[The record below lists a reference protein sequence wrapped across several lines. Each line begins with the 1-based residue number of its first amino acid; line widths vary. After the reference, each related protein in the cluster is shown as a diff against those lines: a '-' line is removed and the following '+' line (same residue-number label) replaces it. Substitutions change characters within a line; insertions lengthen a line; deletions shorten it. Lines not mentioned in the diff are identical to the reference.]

1 VLYRVIA
8 GQQGDAVNDVA
19 VKEAVNQTAEI
30 ARLRAELAAAR
41 AEAES
46 LQALLNEQELRSRR
60 IEQAR
65 QAWAQTVDAL
75 SQPIFMHDNKGC
87 IVRANRAYA
96 ERTGMPVKNLIGKVY
111 WKLFPVQNAPF
122 PVPDSAEDGHEF
134 ELPLSEEEIFLV
146 RSAGPSAG
154 LPPGWRLYIFQ
165 DVTELKRAVAAVR
178 NSGHYA
184 RSIVESSL
192 AAIVAVD
199 RDRRI
204 LEFNPAAERAFGYAR
219 DEVMGRPVNMLYA
232 DPESGEAIRRLVF
245 ERQGVVSEVEN
256 RRKNGEVFTS
266 LMSAAVLRDA
276 EGKALGIMG
285 TSIDVTDR
293 KRAEARMR
301 DVAAE
306 MELLFENVVTGIAFT
321 KDRVIERANRRFAE
335 LFGYSKEELVG
346 HGIDLVA
353 ASSEDHEK
361 LMREA
366 QAHFGQGRVYQV
378 DVQMR
383 RKDGGLAWIHL
394 VGKAVARE
402 KEAGAVIWVFED
414 ITERKF
420 AEMRLERR
428 ETYFRAL
435 IENCNDVIVVIDA
448 AAVIKYE
455 SRGIERVLGFT
466 AAERIGRSSLELVH
480 PDDSARVRAAYQR
493 VLRAESQHVAVEFRM
508 RHKDGSW
515 RIVEGIGSGA
525 LDMEGE
531 KVAVVNLHDVTE
543 RRRGDQRLLKS
554 MEGAIAAI
562 AAAAELRDPYT
573 AGHERRV
580 ADLAAAI
587 GREMGLQDERVHGLH
602 LAGVVHDIG
611 TINVPA
617 EILVKPSRLTQ
628 LETAMVRTH
637 CQAGHDVLKNLDFP
651 WPIARIVLQH
661 HEHYDGSGYPLGL
674 KGEEILLEARIIS
687 VADAVEAM
695 VSHRPYRP
703 AVALDAALS
712 EIVMSRGTRFDA
724 RVVDACLKL
733 FREKN
738 YALPAA

>member
-1 VLYRVIA
+1 
-8 GQQGDAVNDVA
+8 
-19 VKEAVNQTAEI
+19 
-30 ARLRAELAAAR
+30 
-41 AEAES
+41 
-46 LQALLNEQELRSRR
+46 
-60 IEQAR
+60 
-65 QAWAQTVDAL
+65 
-75 SQPIFMHDNKGC
+75 
-87 IVRANRAYA
+87 
-96 ERTGMPVKNLIGKVY
+96 
-111 WKLFPVQNAPF
+111 
-122 PVPDSAEDGHEF
+122 
-134 ELPLSEEEIFLV
+134 
-146 RSAGPSAG
+146 
-154 LPPGWRLYIFQ
+154 
-165 DVTELKRAVAAVR
+165 
-178 NSGHYA
+178 
-184 RSIVESSL
+184 
-192 AAIVAVD
+192 
-199 RDRRI
+199 
-204 LEFNPAAERAFGYAR
+204 
-219 DEVMGRPVNMLYA
+219 
-232 DPESGEAIRRLVF
+232 
-245 ERQGVVSEVEN
+245 
-256 RRKNGEVFTS
+256 
-266 LMSAAVLRDA
+266 
-276 EGKALGIMG
+276 
-285 TSIDVTDR
+285 
-293 KRAEARMR
+293 
-301 DVAAE
+301 
-306 MELLFENVVTGIAFT
+306 
-321 KDRVIERANRRFAE
+321 
-335 LFGYSKEELVG
+335 
-346 HGIDLVA
+346 
-353 ASSEDHEK
+353 
-361 LMREA
+361 
-366 QAHFGQGRVYQV
+366 
-378 DVQMR
+378 
-383 RKDGGLAWIHL
+383 
-394 VGKAVARE
+394 
-402 KEAGAVIWVFED
+402 
-414 ITERKF
+414 
-420 AEMRLERR
+420 
-428 ETYFRAL
+428 
-435 IENCNDVIVVIDA
+435 
-448 AAVIKYE
+448 
-455 SRGIERVLGFT
+455 
-466 AAERIGRSSLELVH
+466 
-480 PDDSARVRAAYQR
+480 
-493 VLRAESQHVAVEFRM
+493 
-508 RHKDGSW
+508 
-515 RIVEGIGSGA
+515 VEGIGSGA